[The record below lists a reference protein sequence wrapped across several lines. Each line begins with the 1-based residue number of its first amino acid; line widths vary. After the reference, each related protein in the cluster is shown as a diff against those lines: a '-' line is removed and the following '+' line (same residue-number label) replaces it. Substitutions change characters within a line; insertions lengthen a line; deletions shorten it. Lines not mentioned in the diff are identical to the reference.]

1 MYAVTQSHDTT
12 RKFLIIAAA
21 ALVLGVASTSAPAR
35 PSSDGVRSV
44 TVHFGE
50 LDLSRRAGAQ
60 VLFARIQ
67 RAAYDV
73 CNGYSGSFAEM
84 QITMSPCYSTALA
97 KAVADVNSP
106 QLSAIYRAHFTRVAS
121 N

>member
-1 MYAVTQSHDTT
+1 MYAVSQSNDTT

-21 ALVLGVASTSAPAR
+21 ALVLGVASTAAPAS

-50 LDLSRRAGAQ
+50 LDLSGPAGAQ

-67 RAAYDV
+67 RAAYEV
-73 CNGYSGSFAEM
+73 CNGYSGPFAEL
-84 QITMSPCYSTALA
+84 QIKGSPCYRTAVA

-106 QLSAIYRAHFTRVAS
+106 QLSAIYQAHVTRVAS